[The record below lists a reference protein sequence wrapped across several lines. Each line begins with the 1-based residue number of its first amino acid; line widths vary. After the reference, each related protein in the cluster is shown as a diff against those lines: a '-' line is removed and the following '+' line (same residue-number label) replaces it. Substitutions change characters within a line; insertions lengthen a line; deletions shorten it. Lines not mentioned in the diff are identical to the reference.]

1 MCVDPNVTLHIYKYS
16 ASYNYKPYLE
26 GKEIANLLKMA
37 RHMLMG
43 TANV

>member
-1 MCVDPNVTLHIYKYS
+1 MCGSICNTTYISIFAL
-16 ASYNYKPYLE
+16 YNDKPYLE

-43 TANV
+43 TAND